1 MYGRSEL
8 IFLLHSNIL
17 DSVLYIFFSLF
28 FYKLYN
34 IFFFRF
40 LNKMFNPGKVRNILG
55 VI

>member
-17 DSVLYIFFSLF
+17 NNVLYIFSFTFF
-28 FYKLYN
+28 FYILYN
-34 IFFFRF
+34 IFFRF
-40 LNKMFNPGKVRNILG
+40 LNEMFKVRNILG